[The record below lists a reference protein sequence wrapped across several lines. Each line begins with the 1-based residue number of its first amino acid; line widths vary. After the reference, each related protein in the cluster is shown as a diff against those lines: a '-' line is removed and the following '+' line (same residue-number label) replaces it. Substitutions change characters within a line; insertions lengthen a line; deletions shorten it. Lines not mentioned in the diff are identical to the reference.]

1 MKRLLPFF
9 LLMVFLFV
17 MLVVF
22 RNPILVKVGSFL
34 IHEDNV
40 EKVDAMVVLS
50 GSAFE
55 RGGKG
60 ASLWGQGVANK
71 ILCPGGNLVLDLLIL
86 TGDTIYENNLT
97 RLKLIQEGVPDS
109 LIFCVNE
116 GTSTIEEAN
125 AILRY
130 CQAKNVKSIM
140 IVSSYF
146 HTARAY
152 RVYKKVFEGSG
163 ISINMQGSPAIR
175 YDEKKWW
182 TSEDGLIN
190 FNNELVKSIYYFVKY

>member
-1 MKRLLPFF
+1 MRKLLAIVVIGAM
-9 LLMVFLFV
+9 LMVFLFV
-17 MLVVF
+17 F
-22 RNPILVKVGSFL
+22 RNSILLYAGNLL
-34 IHEDNV
+34 IHEDKV

-60 ASLWGQGVANK
+60 ALLWSKGVTNK
-71 ILCPGGNLVLDLLIL
+71 ILCPGGNIVLDLLIL

-116 GTSTIEEAN
+116 GTSTIEEAG
-125 AILRY
+125 AILNY
-130 CQAKNVKSIM
+130 CQANNLKSIM
-140 IVSSYF
+140 IVSSFF

-152 RVYKKVFEGSG
+152 RVYKKVFDGSG
-163 ISINMQGSPAIR
+163 IVINVQGSPAIR
-175 YDEKKWW
+175 YDEEKWW

-190 FNNELVKSIYYFVKY
+190 FNNEVIKSIYYCLKH